1 MLDPCNQIAILLTRG
16 VEDAKNMVSSR
27 RRVAISG
34 RLASHVSLA
43 VSVDSGE
50 EVVPLDGGGNG
61 REVAA

>member
-1 MLDPCNQIAILLTRG
+1 
-16 VEDAKNMVSSR
+16 MVGSR
-27 RRVAISG
+27 RRVAVSG

-43 VSVDSGE
+43 VSVYSGE